1 METLNSLLSNDIGY
15 LNALRHAPS
24 VPTTVV
30 PLVNPPEVIN
40 IPAKKF
46 KVPTLV
52 WVLAGLGVGVFAVYK
67 WRAYK
72 DKKKSNTL

>member
-15 LNALRHAPS
+15 LNALRHAPL
-24 VPTTVV
+24 VPPAV
-30 PLVNPPEVIN
+30 PVVNPPEVIN

-46 KVPTLV
+46 KIPTLV
-52 WVLAGLGVGVFAVYK
+52 WVLAGVGVSVFAVYK
-67 WRAYK
+67 WRAYQ

>member
-24 VPTTVV
+24 VPQAAPV
-30 PLVNPPEVIN
+30 VNPPEVLN
-40 IPAKKF
+40 IPVKK
-46 KVPTLV
+46 VMIPTWV
-52 WVLAGLGVGVFAVYK
+52 WVLAGVGVSVFAAFK
-67 WRAYK
+67 WKEYQ